1 MQTMSSED
9 EPEKELEGLFAG
21 IARTAVEEELLFST
35 GEDWHAS

>member
-1 MQTMSSED
+1 MCFKG
-9 EPEKELEGLFAG
+9 EPKKELRALFAG